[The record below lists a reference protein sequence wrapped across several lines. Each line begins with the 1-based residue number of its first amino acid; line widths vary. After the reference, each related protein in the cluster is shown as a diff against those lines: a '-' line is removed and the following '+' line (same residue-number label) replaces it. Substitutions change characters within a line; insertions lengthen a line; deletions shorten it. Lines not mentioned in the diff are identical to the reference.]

1 MSASITDEVSSKL
14 TWRDILAYLL
24 AYVLWIV
31 YSGAAG
37 VFMLLL
43 RGALTPPLTILLA
56 RNPYF
61 FTHTVELRGLISSLD
76 RAALIIFAIIWVIY
90 LIWLEEWLRGSV
102 KQARDRRLR
111 AAFSGADQ
119 PLIETGL
126 QRWSLDPLL
135 RRAALAAIFPAV
147 IVILYFVSR
156 GVFEALVRWG

>member
-43 RGALTPPLTILLA
+43 RSPLKLLFEVMLG

-61 FTHTVELRGLISSLD
+61 DTHIVELRGMVNSLD
-76 RAALIIFAIIWVIY
+76 RAALIVFAIIWVIY

-111 AAFSGADQ
+111 AAFSDADQ

-135 RRAALAAIFPAV
+135 RRAALAAIFPGVLALLYL
-147 IVILYFVSR
+147 IPLGIL
-156 GVFEALVRWG
+156 EALVRWG